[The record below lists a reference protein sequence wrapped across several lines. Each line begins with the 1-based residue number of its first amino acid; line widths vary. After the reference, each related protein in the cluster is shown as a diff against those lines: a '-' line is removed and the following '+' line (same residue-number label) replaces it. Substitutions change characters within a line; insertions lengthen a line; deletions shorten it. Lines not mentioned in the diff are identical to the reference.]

1 MNNMANTGG
10 ESILKKKN
18 KKMAKKMITNV
29 IGSVT
34 AWMLV
39 VICCMAVTL
48 QGNAQES
55 GPKLMRVTCYYGGE
69 VTKSGQKPREG
80 ICAGPEELMGY
91 LAIVYDKDMNF
102 IGYYEVLDTGSHER
116 LQTGSS
122 IDVWQPTLA
131 DCNDWIDQYGDYCY
145 VQLVYAEG

>member
-1 MNNMANTGG
+1 MSNMVNTRGD
-10 ESILKKKN
+10 SILVQN
-18 KKMAKKMITNV
+18 KKILRDIMLRTIVSIVGWMV
-29 IGSVT
+29 VT
-34 AWMLV
+34 
-39 VICCMAVTL
+39 ICCVATTL
-48 QGNAQES
+48 RGNAQES
-55 GPKLMRVTCYYGGE
+55 GPKPMRVTCYYGGE
-69 VTKSGQKPREG
+69 VTKSGQEPREG
-80 ICAGPEELMGY
+80 ICAGPEELLGY

-122 IDVWQPTLA
+122 IDIWQPTLD